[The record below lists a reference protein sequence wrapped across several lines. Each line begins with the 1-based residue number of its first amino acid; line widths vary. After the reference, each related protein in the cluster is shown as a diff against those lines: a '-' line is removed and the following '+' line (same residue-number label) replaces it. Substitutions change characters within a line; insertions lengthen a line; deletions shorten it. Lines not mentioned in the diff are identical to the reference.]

1 MTPRSKLAAY
11 KGASKWIGVLAI
23 ALLLCIAA
31 IACGDASSSESG
43 DAAPDFSLP
52 VANRSIDIT
61 LSDFRDD
68 KNVVLVFYRGFF

>member
-1 MTPRSKLAAY
+1 MPDLKQLAAVPVT
-11 KGASKWIGVLAI
+11 AKWLAALALALVTGVLAI
-23 ALLLCIAA
+23 A
-31 IACGDASSSESG
+31 CGGSTSTESG
-43 DAAPDFSLP
+43 NTAPDFSLP